1 LSQEGKMKSYA
12 EYYDLCKEN
21 YKSLEQPENLLD
33 LYSLGM
39 IVNTPGKEN
48 RLLQFPEN
56 YSKVVSSLSKAIA
69 DKVEDP
75 TEHYRDPSAS
85 GYDIA
90 IQIKDI
96 YDIPELEE
104 LAQMLLPQLEKTV
117 FGSYIHCSAI
127 HAYRNIQTDS
137 PEVSSWLWHYDNN
150 PKEAVKLLVYLTDVS
165 EDTAPFELLT
175 SPEGGA
181 VKMSTSRT
189 GPEHWGPPY
198 IHNSRIPKDMMESFY
213 SQGLKNKKITGPKGT
228 ALFFDNNIVHR
239 ANIPTKGYRDVVIYN
254 IRPTMHKMKK
264 YISKD
269 TTGSWTHKSPI
280 MDPEL
285 LTPTPKR

>member
-1 LSQEGKMKSYA
+1 MKSYA
-12 EYYDLCKEN
+12 EYYDLCKKN
-21 YKSLEQPENLLD
+21 YKSLEAPENVLD
-33 LYSLGM
+33 LYHLGM
-39 IVNTPGKEN
+39 IVGVPDKESN
-48 RLLQFPEN
+48 LLQFPEN
-56 YSKVVSSLSKAIA
+56 YSNVIDSLSKAMA

-75 TEHYRDPSAS
+75 SEHYRDPSAS

-90 IQIKDI
+90 VQIRNI
-96 YDIPELEE
+96 YDIPVLEE
-104 LAQMLLPQLEKTV
+104 IAQMLLPQLEKKV

-175 SPEGGA
+175 SPQGGA

-189 GPEHWGPPY
+189 GPNHWGPPY
-198 IHNSRIPKDMMESFY
+198 IHNSRIPKDMMENFQ
-213 SQGLKNKKITGPKGT
+213 SQGFENNKVVGPKGT
-228 ALFFDNNIVHR
+228 TLFFDNNIIHK
-239 ANIPTKGYRDVVIYN
+239 ANIPTEGYRDVIIYN
-254 IRPTMHKMKK
+254 IRPTMNKMKK
-264 YISKD
+264 YVSKE